1 MIINLGTI
9 SFWIGNI
16 PLKKNALIP
25 RFGYF
30 DGGSY
35 WKLSFLWFKFL
46 LEFSGPKKDN
56 NIYKQVTK
64 KKLNKIIK
72 SLK

>member
-25 RFGYF
+25 RFRYF

-46 LEFSGPKKDN
+46 LEFSGPKTD
-56 NIYKQVTK
+56 TK
-64 KKLNKIIK
+64 TYKIISK
-72 SLK
+72 QELDIILKDLK